1 MTERTF
7 VEQHEFM
14 IDSYAKQLK
23 AALDANDMDALKALA
38 QTMVSKSEI
47 WPRDRAINFDLS
59 AKESQKF
66 VEWREAV
73 NKRAA
78 EKQLAASAK
87 RGDGS
92 LSETKRL
99 QKMSR
104 GPYTGAIGGSMT
116 FSFTPTT
123 LGTIASVKESI
134 TGEELTLTDFGDW

>member
-1 MTERTF
+1 MTEKTF

-14 IDSYAKQLK
+14 IDAYAKQLK
-23 AALDANDMDALKALA
+23 AALDTNDMDALKTLA
-38 QTMVSKSEI
+38 QTMVSKAEI
-47 WPRDRAINFDLS
+47 WPRDRAISFNLS
-59 AKESQKF
+59 AAESQKF

-78 EKQLAASAK
+78 EKQLEASAK
-87 RGDGS
+87 RGADA

-104 GPYTGAIGGSMT
+104 GPYTGAIGGSVT

-123 LGTIASVKESI
+123 IGTVAKVKESI
-134 TGEELTLTDFGDW
+134 TGEELVLTDFSDW